1 MSLFQVLPTGH
12 GLSLLLYQMESDSGN
27 NLIVLGMVPAE
38 TSLLSELLNCIN
50 ISQIA
55 SSFIKEFCCKP
66 LFRIQGGKNQK
77 QNLEIVLRDFSNIS
91 FNLSYLKINFKEDQ
105 LKVCWQEAVFPEK

>member
-50 ISQIA
+50 IS
-55 SSFIKEFCCKP
+55 
-66 LFRIQGGKNQK
+66 
-77 QNLEIVLRDFSNIS
+77 
-91 FNLSYLKINFKEDQ
+91 
-105 LKVCWQEAVFPEK
+105 